1 MKRILCFLLATLLVC
16 PSLTVLGATYTWGDV
31 DGNGKI
37 NATDAL
43 RILQYSVGKI
53 TFSDAQLAVANV
65 SATGKINAEDAL
77 MILKY
82 AVGKLDRFP
91 ADVPEN
97 TPENP
102 SGMTEEEL
110 YYAARDA
117 YYGVDGSD
125 FYDSDL
131 DALHIDDAENLV
143 NTLGVAAANS
153 DIVGYR
159 LNEENH
165 LNYTRISDEAKA
177 QGNITRYNTAQKQEG
192 TLTLSDGSV
201 LTYQVPTEVSAYSA
215 VPFQYTLVAGGR
227 NQRMH
232 VGVTTW
238 EEPNRAKNPQA
249 MYFENTLPDDVNI
262 SVEYNG
268 YIQADALSGVV
279 PSWSEQPAKDTQGTH
294 YPGYNVGQLTK
305 SGTIPAGKDTWLKFT
320 ATNTGNTILKGDG
333 MGYFNI
339 TPTLYKKNDQG
350 TYEKVAGVDNK
361 TVRMLDLWYPGETLE
376 FYTRFTNYSSYP
388 EGEYRVRLSG
398 ELANE
403 QETPDWAAM
412 YSTGRQV
419 TKSYFSFTVSNNPS
433 VTEPGEVQTQKVGN
447 IVRNGWLGTY
457 EEFQTS
463 FHTHRSVGNNP
474 AKPEQETFYFQPAP
488 WDTTLTIRLISDT
501 TGEMNMVAIPLQVE
515 SDSLKIT
522 LNPYNQHYIIKE
534 DGTREPILAT
544 QNMADMRGNFQ
555 DTPYAR
561 ETVINDLKNMKE
573 AGINYLTST
582 MGFSY
587 TTGTARMSINSLR
600 FMMDCAQT
608 MGFQFEGYGVY
619 PYEKATAKYS
629 SLVHSYAGA
638 AGLKNNNTVVGH
650 LTNWTYERFGKMFW
664 SNNKGITP
672 IAQEDSRGWLTIDH
686 DWRMDLN
693 DATVSGLQA
702 FLREAYGTIDKL
714 NAAYGSNYTSF
725 SQVDPRKEGQ
735 VDSNGYYNF
744 TNLSSR
750 DIYHERS
757 NAVRQMDLYR
767 TYRRVQ
773 DYREA
778 LSVMKIP
785 GAKMIA
791 RYESSPI
798 VTVGLNP
805 NTKNA
810 HYRETYYQM
819 QRGALVGEVLAA
831 SDAVCGVSTYQ
842 NTPYTA
848 PETYELTKHASR
860 AGLSVM
866 NYHMHYRE
874 QVYNSYYGSSK
885 AVNNLHLA
893 NNSMKVTSIKTA
905 SALFPA
911 LKATYEAG
919 GIPAVMWM
927 DYYCNG
933 YITRTSYKEIEFYTR
948 KMKEM
953 LASKEGQAWSTEF
966 EVAGSALNQEAG
978 HIWSYPPA
986 YVEQLLA
993 DTPRFNR
1000 FTHKSN

>member
-1 MKRILCFLLATLLVC
+1 MSAEEYLMLLKH
-16 PSLTVLGATYTWGDV
+16 TVEKA
-31 DGNGKI
+31 
-37 NATDAL
+37 
-43 RILQYSVGKI
+43 
-53 TFSDAQLAVANV
+53 
-65 SATGKINAEDAL
+65 
-77 MILKY
+77 
-82 AVGKLDRFP
+82 
-91 ADVPEN
+91 EN
-97 TPENP
+97 TANTP
-102 SGMTEEEL
+102 STEEQV
-110 YYAARDA
+110 YYANRDS
-117 YYGVDGSD
+117 YYGVNGSD
-125 FYDSDL
+125 FYDFDFNSL
-131 DALHIDDAENLV
+131 NIDDAKNLV
-143 NTLGVAAANS
+143 DALGEAAGNS
-153 DIVGYR
+153 DIVGYQ
-159 LNEENH
+159 LNKENQ
-165 LNYTRISDEAKA
+165 LNYTRISDEAKVM
-177 QGNITRYNTAQKQEG
+177 GTITRYNTAKKQEG
-192 TLTLSDGSV
+192 TLSLHDGSV

-215 VPFQYTLVAGGR
+215 VPFQYTLVAADK

-232 VGVTTW
+232 VSVTTW
-238 EEPNRAKNPQA
+238 EEPKRSKNPNA
-249 MYFENTLPDDVNI
+249 LYFENTLPDKVTI

-268 YIQADALSGVV
+268 YVQADPLTGVV
-279 PSWSEQPAKDTQGTH
+279 PSWSEIPTKDTKGSH
-294 YPGYNVGQLTK
+294 YPGYNVGNLIK
-305 SGTIPAGKDTWLKFT
+305 SGTIPTGKDTWLKFT

-350 TYEKVAGVDNK
+350 IYEKVAGVDNK

-388 EGEYRVRLSG
+388 EGEYQVQLWG
-398 ELANE
+398 DLANE
-403 QETPDWAAM
+403 QETPDWVAM

-419 TKSYFSFTVSNNPS
+419 TKSCFSFTVSNNPTI
-433 VTEPGEVQTQKVGN
+433 TEPEEVQTQQVGN

-463 FHTHRSVGNNP
+463 FHTHKNASNDST
-474 AKPEQETFYFQPAP
+474 APEQETFYFQPAP
-488 WDTTLTIRLISDT
+488 WDTTLTVRLISDT
-501 TGEMNMVAIPLQVE
+501 TGEMNMVAIPLKVE

-522 LNPYNQHYIIKE
+522 LNPYNRHYIVKE

-600 FMMDCAQT
+600 FMMDCAKT
-608 MGFQFEGYGVY
+608 LGFPFEGYGIY
-619 PYEKATAKYS
+619 PYEKATDKYR
-629 SLVHSYAGA
+629 SLVESYAGA
-638 AGLKNNNTVVGH
+638 DGTKNNNTVVGH
-650 LTNWTYERFGKMFW
+650 LTNWSYERFGNMFW

-693 DATVSGLQA
+693 DATIANLQN
-702 FLREAYGTIDKL
+702 FLQEAYTTIDAL
-714 NAAYGSNYTSF
+714 NAAYGSNYKSF
-725 SQVDPRKEGQ
+725 SQIDPRNEGEF
-735 VDSNGYYNF
+735 VNNKYYNF
-744 TNLSSR
+744 TNLSSENP
-750 DIYHERS
+750 YHERS
-757 NAVRQMDLYR
+757 NAVRQMDLFR
-767 TYRRVQ
+767 TYQRVQ

-778 LSVMKIP
+778 ISVMNIP

-805 NTKNA
+805 HTKNA

-848 PETYELTKHASR
+848 PETYELTKHANK

-874 QVYNSYYGSSK
+874 QVYNSFFGNAK

-893 NNSMKVTSIKTA
+893 NNTMKVTSIKTS
-905 SALFPA
+905 SALFPV
-911 LKATYEAG
+911 LKAAYEAG

-927 DYYCNG
+927 DYHCNG
-933 YITRTSYKEIEFYTR
+933 YITRTSYKEIEFYSG
-948 KMKEM
+948 KIKEM
-953 LASKEGQAWSTEF
+953 LATEEGKAWATNF
-966 EVAGSALNQEAG
+966 EVAGSTANQKAG
-978 HIWSYPPA
+978 HIWSYDPA

-993 DTPRFNR
+993 DTPRYNR
-1000 FTHKSN
+1000 FTEKKK

>member
-1 MKRILCFLLATLLVC
+1 MKRIICFLLVVLILF
-16 PSLTVLGATYTWGDV
+16 PSLTAWETTYAWGDV

-37 NATDAL
+37 NAGDAL
-43 RILQYSVGKI
+43 KVLQYAVGK
-53 TFSDAQLAVANV
+53 TTLSDAQLAVANV
-65 SATGKINAEDAL
+65 SATEKIDAGDAL

-91 ADVPEN
+91 ADIPSD
-97 TPENP
+97 TP
-102 SGMTEEEL
+102 GMTEEEL
-110 YYAARDA
+110 YYANRDR

-125 FYDSDL
+125 FYDPDL
-131 DALHIDDAENLV
+131 ENLNIDDAQNLV
-143 NTLGVAAANS
+143 NALGASAENS
-153 DIVGYR
+153 DIAGYG
-159 LNEENH
+159 LNNEYH
-165 LNYTRISDEAKA
+165 LDYTRISDEAKA
-177 QGNITRYNTAQKQEG
+177 QGTITRYHTANKLEG
-192 TLTLSDGSV
+192 TLTLQDGSV
-201 LTYQVPTEVSAYSA
+201 LTYQVPTQVTAYSA
-215 VPFQYTLVAGGR
+215 VPFQYTLIAGGR
-227 NQRMH
+227 EQRMH

-238 EEPNRAKNPQA
+238 EEPHRSKDPKAL
-249 MYFENTLPDDVNI
+249 YFENTLPDNVNI

-268 YIQADALSGVV
+268 YIQADSLSGVV
-279 PSWSEQPAKDTQGTH
+279 PSWSAIPTQDTQGTH
-294 YPGYNVGQLTK
+294 YPGYNVGQLVK

-339 TPTLYKKNDQG
+339 TPTLYKKNDAG

-376 FYTRFTNYSSYP
+376 FYTRFTNYSAYP
-388 EGEYRVRLSG
+388 VGEYRVRLSG

-403 QETPDWAAM
+403 QESPDWAAM

-433 VTEPGEVQTQKVGN
+433 VTEPEDVQTQQVGN
-447 IVRNGWLGTY
+447 VVRNGWLGTY

-463 FHTHRSVGNNP
+463 FHTHRSASNDP

-488 WDTTLTIRLISDT
+488 WDTTLTLRLISDT
-501 TGEMNMVAIPLQVE
+501 TGQMNMVAIPLKVE
-515 SDSLKIT
+515 SDSLQIT
-522 LNPYNQHYIIKE
+522 LNPYNQHYVIKE

-582 MGFSY
+582 MAFSY

-608 MGFQFEGYGVY
+608 MGFQFEGYGIY
-619 PYEKATAKYS
+619 PYEDAAKKYS
-629 SLVHSYAGA
+629 PLVQSYAGA
-638 AGLKNNNTVVGH
+638 DGTKNNNTVVGQ
-650 LTNWTYERFGKMFW
+650 LANWSYERFGGMFW
-664 SNNKGITP
+664 SNNKGVTP

-693 DATVSGLQA
+693 DATVTGLQA
-702 FLREAYGTIDKL
+702 FLKEAYGTIDKL
-714 NAAYGSNYTSF
+714 NAAYGSNYKDF
-725 SQVDPRKEGQ
+725 SQIDPRNEGQ
-735 VDSNGYYNF
+735 LDNNKYYNF
-744 TNLSSR
+744 THLTPW

-757 NAVRQMDLYR
+757 DAIRQMDLYR
-767 TYRRVQ
+767 TYRRVE

-778 LSVMKIP
+778 LSVMNIP
-785 GAKMIA
+785 DAKMIA

-798 VTVGLNP
+798 VTVGLKP

-819 QRGALVGEVLAA
+819 QRAALVGEVLAA

-860 AGLSVM
+860 AGLTVM

-874 QVYNSYYGSSK
+874 QVYNPYYGNSK

-893 NNSMKVTSIKTA
+893 NNDMKVTSIKTS

-933 YITRTSYKEIEFYTR
+933 YITRTSYKEIQFYTQ
-948 KMKEM
+948 KIKEM
-953 LASKEGQAWSTEF
+953 LATQEGQAWATDF
-966 EVAGSALNQEAG
+966 EVAGSEVNREAG
-978 HIWSYPPA
+978 HIWSYDSA
-986 YVEQLLA
+986 YVEELIA
-993 DTPRFNR
+993 DTPRYNR
-1000 FTHKSN
+1000 FTD